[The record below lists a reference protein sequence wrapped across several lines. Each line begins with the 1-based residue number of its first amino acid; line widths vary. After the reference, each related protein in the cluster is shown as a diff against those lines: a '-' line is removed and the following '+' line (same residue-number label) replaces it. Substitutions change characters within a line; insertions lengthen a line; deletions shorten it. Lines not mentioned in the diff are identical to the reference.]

1 MDVGSASTATAG
13 AQPLKSD
20 AYASKPTAPGQ
31 SGASSPEIVASAPS
45 GPGAP
50 PPGLGETVDIQ
61 A

>member
-1 MDVGSASTATAG
+1 MDVGSASAAVAS

-31 SGASSPEIVASAPS
+31 SGASSSDVAASASSTPA
-45 GPGAP
+45 AP